1 MTPQELEDRLI
12 AFAVSIV
19 QLTEKMSNSYASK
32 YYANQLL
39 RSGGSPALNY
49 GEARSAESPKDFV
62 HKVNVIIKELRESFY
77 LSQGYRKGQSS
88 LRNRSCSISK
98 IRMQRTDFNLRGK
111 CKHGKKETTE
121 IRFD

>member
-62 HKVNVIIKELRESFY
+62 HKVNVIIKELRESFIC
-77 LSQGYRKGQSS
+77 LKVIERGNLHSEIEAVQSAKS
-88 LRNRSCSISK
+88 ECNELISNFVASVN
-98 IRMQRTDFNLRGK
+98 TA
-111 CKHGKKETTE
+111 KKKQQK
-121 IRFD
+121 